1 MTIEY
6 KKKGRASKK
15 PPVEVLSKLYATHT
29 AKEIAEQYEVSPE
42 TVKKWIATYRKLFQ
56 QEEVNT
62 NA

>member
-29 AKEIAEQYEVSPE
+29 AKEIAEQY
-42 TVKKWIATYRKLFQ
+42 
-56 QEEVNT
+56 
-62 NA
+62 